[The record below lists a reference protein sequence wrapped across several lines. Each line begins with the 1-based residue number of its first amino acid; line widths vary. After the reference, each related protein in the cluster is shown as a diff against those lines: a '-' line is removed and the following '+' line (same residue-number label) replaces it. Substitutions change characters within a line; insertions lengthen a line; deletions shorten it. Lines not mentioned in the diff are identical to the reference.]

1 VKNKRIEDILRDAFG
16 ELDGDL
22 GKMTEAER
30 TEHEK
35 ARLICEGLR
44 SLAAV
49 PEHQLSH
56 ERLHSAILASMTPAE
71 RAEHE
76 QALRIREGLLA
87 LRDVPECQL
96 SNERLQDAILSSAVQ
111 SRRSPSWALAGAV
124 ACTALVIVAYQMF
137 FSPGT
142 GASPVVREDAVPV
155 PFEQPISEPLFA
167 KATESSDPV
176 EAVRNE
182 VRAELNRPPAAA
194 ADGVRLSGEPSYRS
208 DARPL
213 DPYLM
218 QPVSFDAETAVEVEG
233 IVVVDSGTTTRNG
246 AYMATELASYGEVVI
261 GG

>member
-1 VKNKRIEDILRDAFG
+1 MKNKRIEDILRDAFG

-35 ARLICEGLR
+35 ARLIREGLR
-44 SLAAV
+44 SLAIV
-49 PEHQLSH
+49 PEHQLSN
-56 ERLHSAILASMTPAE
+56 ERLHSAILAGMTPAE
-71 RAEHE
+71 RIEHE
-76 QALRIREGLLA
+76 QAQRIREGLLA

-111 SRRSPSWALAGAV
+111 SRRSPSWAFAGAV
-124 ACTALVIVAYQMF
+124 ACTAMVIVAYQTF
-137 FSPGT
+137 FAPGT
-142 GASPVVREDAVPV
+142 GPAPVVLEDAEPV
-155 PFEQPISEPLFA
+155 PLEQPISAPYVA
-167 KATESSDPV
+167 IATPDPV
-176 EAVRNE
+176 EAVRDE
-182 VRAELNRPPAAA
+182 VRAELNRSTTAA

-208 DARPL
+208 GARPL

-218 QPVSFDAETAVEVEG
+218 TPVSFDAETTEG